1 MINSLGIYI
10 NPTQTATR
18 MCALDL
24 VLILSAVNQSLR
36 LSAAEL
42 TEQGAKSSRPQPNLD
57 LPL

>member
-10 NPTQTATR
+10 NPAQTATG

-24 VLILSAVNQSLR
+24 VLILSAVSQSLR

-42 TEQGAKSSRPQPNLD
+42 TEQGANLD